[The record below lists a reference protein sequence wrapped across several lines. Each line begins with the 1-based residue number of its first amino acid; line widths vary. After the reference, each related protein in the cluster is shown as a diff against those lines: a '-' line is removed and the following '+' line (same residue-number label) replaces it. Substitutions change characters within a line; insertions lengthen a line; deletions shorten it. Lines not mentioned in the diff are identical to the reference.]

1 MSILRLQKE
10 VSAAKMA
17 NDRLQT
23 MWLESQKENLK
34 TKEVIQSLTAES
46 TFLKTQLG
54 ITDVIKSKTL
64 QQTGEAKKEGIES
77 KFEAAKLYSELKK
90 LQPIIDELR
99 EKNVRRRDD
108 GRLDSRLF
116 QLPFPPPPF
125 FLVCF
130 GAPIN
135 RISTSS
141 RGSSAK

>member
-10 VSAAKMA
+10 VSAAKIA

-34 TKEVIQSLTAES
+34 TKEVIQTLTAES

-99 EKNVRRRDD
+99 EKNVSNLQTLLSW
-108 GRLDSRLF
+108 GILLCLYLKHFLRLF
-116 QLPFPPPPF
+116 WN
-125 FLVCF
+125 V
-130 GAPIN
+130 N
-135 RISTSS
+135 
-141 RGSSAK
+141 